1 LQIPF
6 TFRLIFHSFR
16 APVRAG
22 LLLLCAWLLLIPAN
36 SSEISA
42 LGAQPGT
49 SFPQGLRL
57 MPAAK
62 AIVAVAPH
70 YT

>member
-1 LQIPF
+1 LHIPP
-6 TFRLIFHSFR
+6 TFRLIFHSIR
-16 APVRAG
+16 AIVRAG
-22 LLLLCAWLLLIPAN
+22 LLLLSAWLLLIPAN
-36 SSEISA
+36 PSEISA

-49 SFPQGLRL
+49 SFPEGLRP

-62 AIVAVAPH
+62 AIVAVAPP